1 MPTESTNEQKTFA
14 FKIRITDLYKL
25 NLVKLG
31 YGGLA
36 LGLSQYSILPQL
48 PQKMT
53 LASKVVKSDSKI
65 IILPRWVKSVTHSVE
80 FTYITK

>member
-1 MPTESTNEQKTFA
+1 MNKKRLR
-14 FKIRITDLYKL
+14 FKIRITDLCKI

-36 LGLSQYSILPQL
+36 LGLSQYSILPQP

-65 IILPRWVKSVTHSVE
+65 IMLPRWVKSVTHSLE